1 MAKAERAA
9 VVDLTPAQAFELWT
23 DVSRWPTFVDGFS
36 RITRIDDAWPE
47 AGAKVVW
54 ESVPTGRGTVT
65 EKVRHSLPG
74 ERIQTDVIEERLL
87 GTQTAE
93 FAPAED
99 GGTAVILT
107 LDYDLVRKGPFAWIT
122 DVLFIRRAQNDA
134 LARTLSRFGIEAA
147 EETAL

>member
-1 MAKAERAA
+1 MGKAQRAG
-9 VVDLTPAQAFELWT
+9 VVDLTPSRAFELWT
-23 DVSRWPTFVDGFS
+23 DVSRWPTFVDGFGHVE
-36 RITRIDDAWPE
+36 RIDDAWPE

-65 EKVRHSLPG
+65 ERVRHALPG
-74 ERIQTDVIEERLL
+74 ERIQTEVIEERLR
-87 GTQTAE
+87 GTQTVE
-93 FAPAED
+93 FAPAEE

-107 LDYDLVRKGPFAWIT
+107 LEYELVRTGPLSWIT

-147 EETAL
+147 EEAAL